1 MRNPIVTFIV
11 GLVIGLAVA
20 GGTFFLGIS
29 QGQAQAQDEQAAAAA
44 KFSIPPGQAGGTG
57 GQGAGGQGRQG
68 GAGAFGGGAGRG
80 GNGTAGVIK
89 SISGNTITITPGN
102 LVANNAAASS
112 ATPAPDV
119 TVTLGDSTIIL
130 KQDTGTLA
138 DLKAG
143 DRINVAGQR
152 SGDNIA
158 ATNIQIV
165 PDGAV
170 FGGPRADRTPGA
182 APTAAP

>member
-20 GGTFFLGIS
+20 GGTFFLGIN
-29 QGQAQAQDEQAAAAA
+29 QGVVQGREEQAAAAA
-44 KFSIPPGQAGGTG
+44 SFGITPGQAGGAG
-57 GQGAGGQGRQG
+57 GQGVFGGQGRQG
-68 GAGAFGGGAGRG
+68 GAGGFAGGAGRG
-80 GNGTAGVIK
+80 NATVGVIK

-102 LVANNAAASS
+102 PFAAATAAAA
-112 ATPAPDV
+112 ATPVPDL
-119 TVTLGDSTIIL
+119 TVTLGDSTAIV
-130 KQDTGTLA
+130 KQAQVTVA

-143 DRINVAGQR
+143 DRITVTGPR

-158 ATNIQIV
+158 ATNIQII
-165 PDGAV
+165 PDGAL

-182 APTAAP
+182 APTP